1 MKKITLLGILLL
13 FPFYSQLLRAED
25 VAEELLAKMDT
36 IFEHID
42 RSRIETGLLSDYG
55 CFFSDPSLYD
65 GTLNED
71 NYVTLHDWQMLY
83 ASMYASQVNDKV
95 SLEEPSSVFE
105 RSEAAPSLLY
115 LQYNEIDTTAFD
127 RGLLSVVDD
136 QLHESGSES
145 PYLTKELFAAAFPDA
160 EYDNLISL
168 VFSSGNYITNVDEL
182 PALSIWYSGS
192 LAYRTVQWDEPVSM
206 FFNPYIVG
214 NERTI
219 RVRLT
224 FKDGKTMESHAKIRV
239 KHGGGLSEGINSGT
253 TCVDDSFRI
262 EPTASH
268 DGGWVYIKY
277 ANFNTTRKLIRPLII
292 ADEMDL
298 SPYGL
303 GSDVDL
309 DYVVDKLAG
318 LSEGSSEEFDISALF
333 DLVYVNNDNGLD
345 DICRNAKLFQEALQE
360 INSRRYTL
368 HDQSYVVGLG
378 MGGLVA
384 SYALSDME
392 QQGKAHDVQK
402 LLTVN
407 SPHRGLNL
415 PLGMQALLQHLRNLK
430 FLGIGMPAEVKNMA
444 KMLDQKAMQQLLVY
458 SIDEDL
464 KAQNVYAGFMQKYI
478 GKGIPAQCETVAI
491 SNGSTYGGLLF
502 PYTQELLF
510 KANRKLA
517 PKVILTARLL
527 KQKEKEEVYDCT
539 IKVLGI
545 NAKKNKSFYSTDDMQ
560 AIDRA
565 YGSYF
570 PTDIIP
576 LPDEVAK
583 IKLKDAFKVDKF
595 CFVPTVSAL
604 AIDNWEDCLFTELDL
619 ETVDSDFDRLY
630 AASSYSN
637 FSYLDL
643 VSCKDALLH
652 ELVPRI
658 EGDGWQVLGE
668 REFSLVNVPSMLPC
682 VWSFSNADFKVVSQS
697 GTHAVVAPLHFNAS
711 ANLNVSASLPGI
723 TSFSYSTEVRNSVSI
738 EGEPYITSVESRY
751 GLSPMPEDVTV
762 DWRVSENVVI
772 DEEHNNYAIAHLKN
786 VQDGTWIEAVVT
798 TPYGT
803 ESVVRLDLF
812 SNNITSITM
821 TEYKDPWWE
830 DNRKHYYF
838 HVDYEPKDIPVEQ
851 LSFCW
856 SNTVQIDGSFM
867 TQLMGRAE
875 METEGTVGIC
885 RHFPFDDIRDD
896 LVGDSLRRP
905 PFVIGGGGSPII
917 SPTSNDKPDPIDP
930 NDPIKILPTGVNY
943 CEVIMPAID
952 TNESASGQVR
962 CMVSDNN
969 GKVLSVSYDVSVEYH
984 TIYHTAPNPADT
996 ELIVTQETMNGSTVA
1011 STFSMEPE
1019 EVALQLYN
1027 DFGMVRREMVDWSSG
1042 EARMSTADLPEGT
1055 YYLHILKGDAVID
1068 RKIVFI
1074 EH

>member
-1 MKKITLLGILLL
+1 ML
-13 FPFYSQLLRAED
+13 FPFYSQILRAED
-25 VAEELLAKMDT
+25 VAEELLAQMDT

-65 GTLNED
+65 GVTDND

-105 RSEAAPSLLY
+105 RSAVAPSLLY

-127 RGLLSVVDD
+127 RGLLSIVDD

-192 LAYRTVQWDEPVSM
+192 LAYRTVQWDEPVLIYL
-206 FFNPYIVG
+206 NPNIVG
-214 NERTI
+214 KERTI

-239 KHGGGLSEGINSGT
+239 KHGGGLSGDIGDAINI
-253 TCVDDSFRI
+253 DDSIEI
-262 EPTASH
+262 EPTSSH

-292 ADEMDL
+292 ADEMDF
-298 SPYGL
+298 SPYGF
-303 GSDVDL
+303 GSDL
-309 DYVVDKLAG
+309 NLKSLLG
-318 LSEGSSEEFDISALF
+318 QLPSEIFSLF
-333 DLVYVNNDNGLD
+333 DLVYVNNNNGLD
-345 DICRNAKLFQEALQE
+345 DIFRNANLFQEALQE

-415 PLGMQALLQHLRNLK
+415 PLGLQALLQHLRNLK
-430 FLGIGMPAEVKNMA
+430 FMGKQMSAEVKNLA
-444 KMLDQKAMQQLLVY
+444 KILDQKAMQQLLVY
-458 SIDEDL
+458 SIDEDF
-464 KAQNVYAGFMQKYI
+464 KFQNSYTGFMRRYI
-478 GKGIPAQCETVAI
+478 IKGIPTQCETVAI
-491 SNGSTYGGLLF
+491 SNGSAYGRLLL
-502 PYTQELLF
+502 PYSQELLF
-510 KANRKLA
+510 KATRSRPIRVNL
-517 PKVILTARLL
+517 IARLL
-527 KQKEKEEVYDCT
+527 LQKEREEVYCGN
-539 IKVLGI
+539 IRFWGI
-545 NAKKNKSFYSTDDMQ
+545 RMGRKSKSFYSTDDMQ

-576 LPDEVAK
+576 LPDKAGG
-583 IKLKDAFKVDKF
+583 IDLKDAFRADKF
-595 CFVPTVSAL
+595 CFVPTASAL

-772 DEEHNNYAIAHLKN
+772 DEEHNDYAIAHLKN

-821 TEYKDPWWE
+821 TEYKEPWWE

-856 SNTVQIDGSFM
+856 NNTVQIDGSWM
-867 TQLMGRAE
+867 IQLMGKAD
-875 METEGTVGIC
+875 METEGDVGLC
-885 RHFPFDDIRDD
+885 HLPFDGMRDD

-905 PFVIGGGGSPII
+905 PIVIGGGGSPII

-930 NDPIKILPTGVNY
+930 NDPIEILPTGANY

-952 TNESASGQVR
+952 TDESAIGQVT
-962 CMVSDNN
+962 CTVSDNN
-969 GKVLSVSYDVSVEYH
+969 RKILSVSYDVSVEYYNVPH
-984 TIYHTAPNPADT
+984 VSPNPADT
-996 ELIVTQETMNGSTVA
+996 ELIVTQEAPNGSAVVSA
-1011 STFSMEPE
+1011 FSMELE
-1019 EVALQLYN
+1019 EVTLQLYN
-1027 DFGMVRREMVDWSSG
+1027 DFGMVRRKTVDISSG

-1055 YYLHILKGDAVID
+1055 YYLHILKGDKVIG
-1068 RKIVFI
+1068 RNIVFI